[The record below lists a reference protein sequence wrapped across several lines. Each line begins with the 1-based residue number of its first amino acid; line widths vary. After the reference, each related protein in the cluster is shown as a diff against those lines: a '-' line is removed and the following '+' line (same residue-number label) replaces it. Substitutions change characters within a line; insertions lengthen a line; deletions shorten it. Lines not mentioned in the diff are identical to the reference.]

1 VKDELRNLGIPYL
14 KIESGLLMLQNGLS
28 NHQEAELRKRLS
40 RFGLELLSREDSEA
54 IKEIIR
60 AVEEMPDDLNLH
72 ATDFGLEYFS
82 KRTRSDWDTYAEL
95 FAEVKGIS
103 VRQYLLSQKL
113 ERVKV
118 ALIYTDVLIRD
129 LADRFSFT
137 NLSALRNEFKKYT
150 GITPQF
156 YRSLKTRRARLI
168 TAPVASDA
176 KALNQS
182 KG

>member
-1 VKDELRNLGIPYL
+1 
-14 KIESGLLMLQNGLS
+14 
-28 NHQEAELRKRLS
+28 
-40 RFGLELLSREDSEA
+40 
-54 IKEIIR
+54 
-60 AVEEMPDDLNLH
+60 MPDDLNLH